1 MTVSTEKQ
9 TDSSVFPR
17 TFHEAHETTCQWW
30 PEFWRR
36 SKAPCNSGGRSPEPS
51 IRLSLSSGGDGER
64 GGGKQIRSCTG
75 FVDSFTNYL
84 NKRLSHK
91 RGSIRVGHLAG

>member
-17 TFHEAHETTCQWW
+17 TFHEAHDTTCKWW
-30 PEFWRR
+30 PEFWRY

-51 IRLSLSSGGDGER
+51 IRLSLSSGGDGE
-64 GGGKQIRSCTG
+64 GGGGVNRS
-75 FVDSFTNYL
+75 
-84 NKRLSHK
+84 
-91 RGSIRVGHLAG
+91 GHVLGLLTVSLIT

>member
-1 MTVSTEKQ
+1 M
-9 TDSSVFPR
+9 
-17 TFHEAHETTCQWW
+17 
-30 PEFWRR
+30 
-36 SKAPCNSGGRSPEPS
+36 
-51 IRLSLSSGGDGER
+51 RLSLSRGGVTVM

-91 RGSIRVGHLAG
+91 HGSIRVRHLAGREKGSS